1 MSGYRL
7 IHAPHLGTFKSA
19 TETIL
24 AGMLAG
30 LSGEML
36 TWIAV

>member
-1 MSGYRL
+1 MTTYQL
-7 IHAPHLGTFKSA
+7 VHAPALGTFKSA

-30 LSGEML
+30 LSGELL
-36 TWIAV
+36 TWIAG